1 MEVTATA
8 KPRYK
13 NDGSIFYK
21 EGHYLN
27 TTSGSSLLWRSSR
40 SQLWHARNRVRL
52 PLPDGSNTIRLVH
65 LQRGRAICCIEG
77 RIGRQ
82 EQFRRDAILDT
93 HARACLRRIGN
104 HRPSPTAECS
114 ALSNSCP
121 LGRIDRSI
129 CVPVAWRRRRRGA
142 AGERGGCGDIGTLW
156 PQTEHT
162 SQHRRRNVEVW
173 TVEVQPRVV
182 PSDISQRQVLR
193 HFDGNA

>member
-1 MEVTATA
+1 
-8 KPRYK
+8 
-13 NDGSIFYK
+13 
-21 EGHYLN
+21 LN
-27 TTSGSSLLWRSSR
+27 
-40 SQLWHARNRVRL
+40 
-52 PLPDGSNTIRLVH
+52 
-65 LQRGRAICCIEG
+65 
-77 RIGRQ
+77 
-82 EQFRRDAILDT
+82 T
-93 HARACLRRIGN
+93 HARACLLRIGN

-114 ALSNSCP
+114 TLSNSCP

-182 PSDISQRQVLR
+182 PSNISQRQVLR
-193 HFDGNA
+193 HLDGNARVVLLEGVQFGTSQRETEFLACFYVVASV